1 EFRPAHRSAVAE
13 PGPGS
18 APEGGGRG
26 PLGARAGARQRPCAN
41 LDRAG
46 YDLRPAERLNLRS
59 CGAVDFDGRQR
70 PCTAV
75 NSIAQESRMD
85 TKETISVLNDLI
97 ETSKDG
103 EKGFRECAEDLK
115 NPQLKTT
122 MVQRAQDCATAV
134 AELQQLVRSLGG
146 DPETSGSVAGD
157 LHRRWVDLKSLVTGK
172 DD

>member
-1 EFRPAHRSAVAE
+1 
-13 PGPGS
+13 
-18 APEGGGRG
+18 
-26 PLGARAGARQRPCAN
+26 
-41 LDRAG
+41 
-46 YDLRPAERLNLRS
+46 
-59 CGAVDFDGRQR
+59 
-70 PCTAV
+70 
-75 NSIAQESRMD
+75 MD

-172 DD
+172 DDEAILNECERGEDVALKSYRKALDKDLPADIRVLVQRQFQGVQRNHDQVKALRDAERARS